1 MLSAPHLPRGS
12 ENSLYFILY
21 INIHLDVGL
30 SLSRLFTLTHTH
42 RSALEARVFQL
53 DVPSH
58 DGCIVRGQP
67 TPTSARTLHR
77 AQIRYIMPPYIPIV
91 PKYIPS
97 CPHHTGTAALHSGDG
112 SYAPYTSAWTSPGSY
127 RAVHVAPLTCKR
139 YPMSRS
145 PCAASC
151 RTSRST
157 PMPPFPVASVNL
169 PPSQVGAAQ
178 LGARPR
184 RRVGSSGA
192 RLSNMSEAWYLW
204 GVRFR
209 VQRSAFRVQDLGLKS
224 RV

>member
-1 MLSAPHLPRGS
+1 MQSHVRVGSRRGGKEEREVRRPRRLPPHPPLRLNMPLLMLSAPHLPRGS

-30 SLSRLFTLTHTH
+30 SLSRLTLTHTH

-139 YPMSRS
+139 YLQGLR
-145 PCAASC
+145 CGIQGL
-151 RTSRST
+151 RLR
-157 PMPPFPVASVNL
+157 VWE
-169 PPSQVGAAQ
+169 
-178 LGARPR
+178 LG
-184 RRVGSSGA
+184 
-192 RLSNMSEAWYLW
+192 
-204 GVRFR
+204 FR
-209 VQRSAFRVQDLGLKS
+209 G
-224 RV
+224 